1 MEKRNAGGLG
11 TWISN
16 SLASKVLENVPSQ
29 NEHKEHVKS
38 EVSIE
43 VFSNPLPLVPQK

>member
-11 TWISN
+11 TWIRDG
-16 SLASKVLENVPSQ
+16 LATKVLENVPSQ
-29 NEHKEHVKS
+29 DEHEKHVKS

-43 VFSNPLPLVPQK
+43 VFSDPLPLVP